1 MIIQT
6 LRKLSKVYRSVFYF
20 FYCVSLILTKR
31 KPEFARV
38 LKKDGVVALNVTTK
52 EQIESFWVPI

>member
-20 FYCVSLILTKR
+20 LLCEILTKR

-38 LKKDGVVALNVTTK
+38 LKKGGVVALNVTTK